1 MTYAFL
7 QAHATEVLYL
17 PCLLF
22 AVMAIRAFLRAIR

>member
-1 MTYAFL
+1 MLHAFL
-7 QAHATEVLYL
+7 QVHATEILYL